1 MLCALDDGRCV
12 MLVLL
17 DLSAAFDTVDHGIL
31 LLCLSQCIGVQGSAY
46 TWFKSYL
53 SSRSQFV
60 QIRDT
65 SSSDRQLTCG
75 LPQGSLLGPI
85 LYLVYTSSL
94 KAILCRHSVGFHM
107 YADDTHLYLSMKTTK
122 VEDVVSACFRV
133 EVCLCELN
141 QWMLLNNLQLNNNK
155 TELLVLQAKH
165 HPKPPLDSITVGD
178 ATVEPTGS
186 ARNIGAVFDDTISFE
201 EHVNE
206 LCRGAFY
213 HIRNSRIRPCLSIDS
228 TKTLVHAL
236 VTSRLDHCNS
246 LLYGLPDYL
255 IQRLQYVMNAA
266 AKVITCK
273 RKFDHVTP
281 LLIELHWLPVR
292 QRIVFKI
299 LLYTFK
305 TLRGA
310 TPTHLTELI
319 SPYVPRRALRSADQ
333 LLLEQPTHKLKL
345 IGLRAFSVCAP
356 YLWNSLP
363 FEIKS
368 SASVSIFKAK
378 LKTYLFRQ
386 AYF

>member
-1 MLCALDDGRCV
+1 MNNDVLCALDDGRCV

-94 KAILCRHSVGFHM
+94 EAILCRHSVGFHM

-255 IQRLQYVMNAA
+255 IQRLEYFFMNVAA
-266 AKVITCK
+266 TVITWK
-273 RKFDHVTP
+273 RQKIDCLIMSHHYLLSYTGSPSVSVLFLRSYCTP
-281 LLIELHWLPVR
+281 LTTV
-292 QRIVFKI
+292 
-299 LLYTFK
+299 
-305 TLRGA
+305 
-310 TPTHLTELI
+310 
-319 SPYVPRRALRSADQ
+319 
-333 LLLEQPTHKLKL
+333 
-345 IGLRAFSVCAP
+345 
-356 YLWNSLP
+356 
-363 FEIKS
+363 
-368 SASVSIFKAK
+368 
-378 LKTYLFRQ
+378 
-386 AYF
+386 